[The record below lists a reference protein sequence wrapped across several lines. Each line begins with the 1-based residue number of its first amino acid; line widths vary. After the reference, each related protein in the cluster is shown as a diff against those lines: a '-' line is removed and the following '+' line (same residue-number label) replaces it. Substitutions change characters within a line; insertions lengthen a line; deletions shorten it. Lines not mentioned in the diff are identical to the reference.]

1 MFKSDTSL
9 ATAVIPA
16 RWYQPTG
23 GRVRRLIVMHTMES
37 PEKPTTAEDVSR
49 WAQTLP
55 ASAKASWHYAVDAD
69 SIVQCVQERD
79 VAYAAPGAN
88 HDGIQIE
95 QAGRAGQG
103 VSGWNDQYSQ
113 LVVENSARLVADI
126 CHRNDIPARW
136 LGVEEVQ
143 AGMDGITSHA
153 VITRAYPGPG
163 RTHTDPG
170 PDFPVK
176 AFIGMVA
183 TQIALASVKPREFRF
198 RTKDGDEWTGDL
210 SSPAVLVKLG
220 KTLTGYGKRRPFVAT
235 VKGRRVAGGRLWR
248 YGRASWFSRK
258 VAACARLGHQV
269 VINDMVTVTT
279 NIKEL

>member
-1 MFKSDTSL
+1 MFKPDTSL

-23 GRVRRLIVMHTMES
+23 GRIRRLIVMHTMES

-55 ASAKASWHYAVDAD
+55 DTAKASWHYAVDAD

-103 VSGWNDQYSQ
+103 ASGWADDYSRH
-113 LVVENSARLVADI
+113 VVENSARLAADI
-126 CHRNDIPARW
+126 CRRNRIPARW
-136 LGVEEVQ
+136 LGVEEVL
-143 AGMDGITSHA
+143 AGLEGITSHD

-176 AFIGMVA
+176 SFIGMVNK
-183 TQIALASVKPREFRF
+183 QIALAAVKPKEFVF
-198 RTKDGDEWTGDL
+198 RTRDGEEWVGDL
-210 SSPAVLVKLG
+210 SSPGGVGRLG
-220 KTLTGYGKRRPFVAT
+220 KVLAGYGKRRPFVAT

-258 VAACARLGHQV
+258 VAAFARLGHQV
-269 VINDMVTVTT
+269 VINDVVTVTT